1 MIQVKKLLKQHIL
14 SKFVFGTTAIFI
26 SGCEQN
32 LDYSQYLTLPEIS
45 LPTKLYKLE
54 SSTENLPKETG
65 IINFSTYSIVRAKKG
80 ERVFQVADRI
90 NVSSKEL
97 ALYNGLSENYKLNQ
111 GEILAVPNNAK
122 KANKNKAVNI
132 AKVASNAIDRV
143 QTKEETLVEK
153 STELSEETND
163 ASKTMDTSEEQASLS
178 EEQTTNKPFL
188 KPIEGEISTPFSY
201 DTSGNQGINI
211 MAPEGTPIKAS
222 NDGSIA
228 LVSRGENQVTI
239 IFIKHND
246 NILSAYTNISDV
258 NLLKGDIVKRGQ
270 IIGSVAPGKDF
281 LHFEMIKDNQ
291 RVDPIQFFE

>member
-45 LPTKLYKLE
+45 LPTNLYKLE

-163 ASKTMDTSEEQASLS
+163 ASKTMDTAEEQASLS

-188 KPIEGEISTPFSY
+188 KPIEGEVSTPFSY

-270 IIGSVAPGKDF
+270 IIGSVAPGKDLF
-281 LHFEMIKDNQ
+281 ISLIFRFKSVGLMHS
-291 RVDPIQFFE
+291 

>member
-122 KANKNKAVNI
+122 KANKNKAINI

-163 ASKTMDTSEEQASLS
+163 ASKTMDTSEEQVSLS

-201 DTSGNQGINI
+201 ELSYDSY
-211 MAPEGTPIKAS
+211 
-222 NDGSIA
+222 
-228 LVSRGENQVTI
+228 VTI
-239 IFIKHND
+239 TVYDLLGNVVRNLVGEYQNSGLRSVQWDATND
-246 NILSAYTNISDV
+246 HGHTVAAGVYLYRIESGSFTNTKKMI
-258 NLLKGDIVKRGQ
+258 LLK
-270 IIGSVAPGKDF
+270 
-281 LHFEMIKDNQ
+281 
-291 RVDPIQFFE
+291 

>member
-14 SKFVFGTTAIFI
+14 SKFVFATTAIFI

-45 LPTKLYKLE
+45 LPTNLYKLE

-90 NVSSKEL
+90 NVSSNEL
-97 ALYNGLSENYKLNQ
+97 AVYNGLSENYKLNQ
-111 GEILAVPNNAK
+111 GEILAVPNSK
-122 KANKNKAVNI
+122 KTNKNKTVNI
-132 AKVASNAIDRV
+132 ANVASDAIDRV
-143 QTKEETLVEK
+143 QTEEETIVEK
-153 STELSEETND
+153 PTGPSEEANE
-163 ASKTMDTSEEQASLS
+163 ASKSVDAFEEQARSI
-178 EEQTTNKPFL
+178 EKQTTNKPFL
-188 KPIEGEISTPFSY
+188 KPLEGEISAPFSY

>member
-1 MIQVKKLLKQHIL
+1 MIQVKKILKQHIL

-122 KANKNKAVNI
+122 KANKNKTVNI

-270 IIGSVAPGKDF
+270 IIGSVAHGKDF

>member
-45 LPTKLYKLE
+45 LPTNLYKLE

-97 ALYNGLSENYKLNQ
+97 AVYNGLSENYKLNQ

-163 ASKTMDTSEEQASLS
+163 ASKTMDTTEKQASLS
-178 EEQTTNKPFL
+178 EEHTTNKPFL
-188 KPIEGEISTPFSY
+188 KPIE
-201 DTSGNQGINI
+201 
-211 MAPEGTPIKAS
+211 
-222 NDGSIA
+222 
-228 LVSRGENQVTI
+228 
-239 IFIKHND
+239 
-246 NILSAYTNISDV
+246 
-258 NLLKGDIVKRGQ
+258 
-270 IIGSVAPGKDF
+270 
-281 LHFEMIKDNQ
+281 
-291 RVDPIQFFE
+291 

>member
-45 LPTKLYKLE
+45 LPTNLYKFE
-54 SSTENLPKETG
+54 SLTENSPKETG

-122 KANKNKAVNI
+122 KAKKNKAINI

-178 EEQTTNKPFL
+178 EEQATNR
-188 KPIEGEISTPFSY
+188 
-201 DTSGNQGINI
+201 Q
-211 MAPEGTPIKAS
+211 
-222 NDGSIA
+222 
-228 LVSRGENQVTI
+228 
-239 IFIKHND
+239 
-246 NILSAYTNISDV
+246 
-258 NLLKGDIVKRGQ
+258 
-270 IIGSVAPGKDF
+270 
-281 LHFEMIKDNQ
+281 
-291 RVDPIQFFE
+291 

>member
-1 MIQVKKLLKQHIL
+1 M
-14 SKFVFGTTAIFI
+14 
-26 SGCEQN
+26 
-32 LDYSQYLTLPEIS
+32 
-45 LPTKLYKLE
+45 
-54 SSTENLPKETG
+54 
-65 IINFSTYSIVRAKKG
+65 
-80 ERVFQVADRI
+80 
-90 NVSSKEL
+90 
-97 ALYNGLSENYKLNQ
+97 YNGLSENYKLNQ

-122 KANKNKAVNI
+122 KANKNKTVNI

-239 IFIKHND
+239 IFIKHDD

-270 IIGSVAPGKDF
+270 IIGSVAPEKDF